1 MKIYFDNPEYDGQ
14 FLRAVDHAPLSAQIG
29 EAWTKKKRSTPNAQR
44 PMSEIRGQRSMPSRV
59 IGEQQ
64 SVNKEENVQP
74 CSAKPATQGEEE
86 RPTPKVFASR
96 RRASNKR
103 RRSIP
108 GILAHR
114 YAQTVMQSR

>member
-74 CSAKPATQGEEE
+74 CSAKPATQGEEGVQL
-86 RPTPKVFASR
+86 RKFSR
-96 RRASNKR
+96 AGAQRRISGGEAY
-103 RRSIP
+103 
-108 GILAHR
+108 LEF
-114 YAQTVMQSR
+114 